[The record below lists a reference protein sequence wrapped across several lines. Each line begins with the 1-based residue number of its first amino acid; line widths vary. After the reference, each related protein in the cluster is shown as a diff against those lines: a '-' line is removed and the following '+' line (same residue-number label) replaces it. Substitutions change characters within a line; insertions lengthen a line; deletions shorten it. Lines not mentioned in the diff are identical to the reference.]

1 MTRRDRTR
9 ARVWRVAALL
19 ALAFSGGLLTTPA
32 PAPVAVAHLDEA
44 PAGVDLGRSP
54 STGELTAR
62 RYGSAGSFQT
72 ATTAATASEIACVG
86 DGTDGTRV
94 QAIYA
99 RASNVPD
106 RFAEVAPL
114 IAQYAADA
122 DHQLNVSAALS
133 GAGRRIRYV
142 TQNCQLDIVQAEL
155 TSLGDNSFSASR
167 AELRA
172 QGFNRSDRKY
182 LVWVDAAVGIC
193 GIAEM
198 YSDDRDT
205 ASNWNNS
212 GNMYARVD
220 APCWGYAEAH
230 ELLHTIGAVQDS
242 AAHSTNAGHC
252 FDEND
257 TMCYSDGSG
266 IPMVSTCP
274 TRPSWHVDCNLD
286 DYFNASPSPGSYL
299 DTHWNSAGSA
309 YLEGAAPLPP
319 SPSIAL
325 NAPSSFYAGNKVGVS
340 ASVSVPAGRT
350 YTIGWTTTLAGCKFT
365 AATGASSVFYC
376 PAKMI
381 GSGQITATVI
391 DSLGMTASATKTFSL
406 KVPWVKRKTITKL
419 SISGKRLTG
428 KVVDAVTGKT
438 IAGMKV
444 TIYYRRA
451 GSTTWKKITTRKTG
465 VSGTFTYK
473 VKPPRSTYYRLKSSS
488 TPTWAYDRSP
498 SKKITI

>member
-1 MTRRDRTR
+1 MARRDRTG
-9 ARVWRVAALL
+9 ARVKRVAALL
-19 ALAFSGGLLTTPA
+19 TLAVSCGLLTSATPA
-32 PAPVAVAHLDEA
+32 PASVAHLDEA

-62 RYGSAGSFQT
+62 RYGSAGSFQA
-72 ATTAATASEIACVG
+72 ATTAAAASALACIG
-86 DGTDGTRV
+86 DGSDGNRV

-99 RASNVPD
+99 RASNVPN

-133 GAGRRIRYV
+133 GAGRRIRFV
-142 TQNCQLDIVQAEL
+142 TENCQLDIAQAEL
-155 TSLGDNSFSASR
+155 SSLGDNSFSASR

-172 QGFNRSDRKY
+172 QGFDRSDRKY

-266 IPMVSTCP
+266 VPMVSTCAAL
-274 TRPSWHVDCNLD
+274 PSWHVDCNLD
-286 DYFNASPSPGSYL
+286 DYFNASPPQGSYL
-299 DTHWNSAGSA
+299 DTHWNSAGSVF
-309 YLEGAAPLPP
+309 LEGASPLPP

-325 NAPSSFYAGNKVGVS
+325 NAPSSFYAGNTVGVS
-340 ASVSVPAGRT
+340 ASVSVPEGRT

-365 AATGASSVFYC
+365 AATGASSAFYC
-376 PAKMI
+376 PATMV
-381 GSGQITATVI
+381 GSGQITATVV
-391 DSLGMTASATKTFSL
+391 DSLGMTASATKTFTL
-406 KVPWVKRKTITKL
+406 KVPSVKRKTITKL
-419 SISGKRLTG
+419 SVSGKTLTG
-428 KVVDAVTGKT
+428 KVIDAVTGKT

-451 GSTTWKKITTRKTG
+451 GSTIWKKITTRTTG

-473 VKPPRSTYYRLKSSS
+473 VKPPKSTYYRLKSSS
-488 TPTWAYDRSP
+488 TATWAYDRSP